1 MAMYPLHP
9 HFRSNL
15 DTLPLGTR
23 VGLPDND
30 ANDLPGTHGFGTV
43 IDPLHTIGITIE
55 DMSTG
60 AEYTDNDG
68 NPIEGPAITDRPD
81 DGMVLVMWNA
91 AGHSRWEYIEDL
103 QEVTP

>member
-1 MAMYPLHP
+1 MTMYPLHP

-15 DTLPLGTR
+15 DTLPFGTR

-30 ANDLPGTHGFGTV
+30 ASDLPGTHGFGSV
-43 IDPLHTIGITIE
+43 IPTDYPGITIE

-68 NPIEGPAITDRPD
+68 NPIDGPAITDKPD
-81 DGMVLVMWNA
+81 DGMVLILWNTR
-91 AGHSRWEYIEDL
+91 GHARWEYIEDL